1 GGASLTWEN
10 LTAVLPGSGG
20 RPTKK
25 LLQGL
30 YGYAVPGRIVAIMGP
45 SGSGKSTLL
54 DSLSGRL
61 ARNVLQT
68 GKVLLNGKKRRLDFG
83 AVVSVKISRSLIIL
97 STVSHFLQPN
107 LSWASIPFSQSR
119 RCVNKMKL
127 QYYAY
132 DFFNFLLFVDEFVCN
147 QVELEYSLC
156 TK

>member
-1 GGASLTWEN
+1 MGEGNGTAWAGALSPAARYAETGGASLTWEN

-83 AVVSVKISRSLIIL
+83 AVVSVKFIIE
-97 STVSHFLQPN
+97 
-107 LSWASIPFSQSR
+107 A
-119 RCVNKMKL
+119 
-127 QYYAY
+127 
-132 DFFNFLLFVDEFVCN
+132 
-147 QVELEYSLC
+147 
-156 TK
+156 